1 MVEKGPQTNSK
12 SARNNYMNSNKKALL
27 SHFKNAATKDWQDWR
42 WQFKNRITSI
52 AQLEQIIGK
61 VPDQMSSAT
70 SSVYPLAITPYYL
83 SLVQFDA
90 KNDPIRAQCV
100 PDIRELSS
108 SPGAL
113 ADPLE
118 EDAHM
123 PVDKLVHRYP
133 DRCLAIVTE
142 ICAIYCRHCNRKRS
156 WSTSPNISF
165 KTRLAKMLRY
175 ISASPQ
181 IREVIISGGDP
192 LTFDDST
199 LEEILASFK
208 AIPHVEVLRIGSRV
222 PIVMPM
228 RITRDLCRIL
238 KRYRPLWLNTQFNHR
253 DEITPESARACE
265 MLLAAGIPVS
275 NQSVLLKGVNDT
287 KEVMRNLLYGLQN
300 ISVRPYYLFHCDP
313 VKGCEHFR
321 TSIESGIIMMDEI
334 RRQCS
339 GLSLPQYVVD
349 LPGSTAKIPLN
360 VMSGTLKN
368 DFKKHQHF
376 FDKFE

>member
-1 MVEKGPQTNSK
+1 
-12 SARNNYMNSNKKALL
+12 MNKNKKALL
-27 SHFKNAATKDWQDWR
+27 SHFKNAASKDWQDWR
-42 WQFKNRITSI
+42 WQFKNRITRI

-61 VPDQMSSAT
+61 VPAQKSGAVA
-70 SSVYPLAITPYYL
+70 SVYPLAITPYYL
-83 SLVQFDA
+83 SLVNFDA
-90 KNDPIRAQCV
+90 DNDPLRTQCV
-100 PDIRELSS
+100 PDICELSS
-108 SPGAL
+108 SKDAL

-142 ICAIYCRHCNRKRS
+142 ICATYCRHCNRKRF

-165 KTRLAKMLRY
+165 KTRIAKMISY

-199 LEEILASFK
+199 LESLLASFK
-208 AIPHVEVLRIGSRV
+208 AIPHVKILRIGSRV
-222 PIVMPM
+222 PVVMPM

-238 KRYRPLWLNTQFNHR
+238 KRCRPLWFNTQFNHP

-287 KEVMRNLLYGLQN
+287 KDVMRNLLYGLQN

-321 TSIESGIIMMDEI
+321 TNIEAGMKMMDEI
-334 RRQCS
+334 WRQCS
-339 GLSLPQYVVD
+339 GLSLPQYVLDV
-349 LPGSTAKIPLN
+349 PGNTAKIPLN
-360 VMSGTLKN
+360 VMSEAIKN
-368 DFKKHQHF
+368 DLKKHQHF

>member
-1 MVEKGPQTNSK
+1 M
-12 SARNNYMNSNKKALL
+12 NNNKKALL

-42 WQFKNRITSI
+42 WQFKNRITGI

-61 VPDQMSSAT
+61 VLTPGLSAA

-90 KNDPIRAQCV
+90 ENDPIRTQCV

-108 SPGAL
+108 SQGTL

-142 ICAIYCRHCNRKRS
+142 ICATYCRHCNRKRF

-165 KTRLAKMLRY
+165 KTRLTKMISY
-175 ISASPQ
+175 ISATPQ

-192 LTFDDST
+192 LILDDRK
-199 LEEILASFK
+199 LESILASFQ

-222 PIVMPM
+222 PVVMPM
-228 RITRDLCRIL
+228 RITKDLCRIL

-253 DEITPESARACE
+253 AEITPESARACE

-275 NQSVLLKGVNDT
+275 NQSVLLKGVNDS
-287 KEVMRNLLYGLQN
+287 KDVMRNLLYGLQN

-321 TSIESGIIMMDEI
+321 TSIESSIIMMDEI

-360 VMSGTLKN
+360 VMSGTEKN
-368 DFKKHQHF
+368 DLKKHQHF

>member
-1 MVEKGPQTNSK
+1 M
-12 SARNNYMNSNKKALL
+12 NNNKKTLL
-27 SHFKNAATKDWQDWR
+27 SHLKNAATKDWQDWQ

-61 VPDQMSSAT
+61 VPTPGLRAS

-83 SLVQFDA
+83 SLINFNI
-90 KNDPIRAQCV
+90 KNDPIRTQCV
-100 PDIRELSS
+100 PDIRELSYS
-108 SPGAL
+108 QGAL

-118 EDAHM
+118 EDANM

-142 ICAIYCRHCNRKRS
+142 ICATYCRHCNRKRF

-165 KTRLAKMLRY
+165 KTRLDKMLRY
-175 ISASPQ
+175 ISATPK

-192 LTFDDST
+192 LTFNDSA
-199 LEEILASFK
+199 LEAILASFK
-208 AIPHVEVLRIGSRV
+208 AIPHVEILRVGSRV
-222 PIVMPM
+222 PVVMPM

-238 KRYRPLWLNTQFNHR
+238 KRHRPLWLNTQFNHPA
-253 DEITPESARACE
+253 EITPESARACE

-287 KEVMRNLLYGLQN
+287 KDVMRNLLYGLQN

-321 TSIESGIIMMDEI
+321 TSIESGIIMMDGI

-349 LPGSTAKIPLN
+349 LPGNTSKIPLN
-360 VMSGTLKN
+360 VMSGALKN
-368 DFKKHQHF
+368 DLKKHQHF
-376 FDKFE
+376 FDKF

>member
-1 MVEKGPQTNSK
+1 MTN
-12 SARNNYMNSNKKALL
+12 NKKALL
-27 SHFKNAATKDWQDWR
+27 SYFKNAASKDWQDWR
-42 WQFKNRITSI
+42 WQFRNRITSI

-61 VPDQMSSAT
+61 VPTDKSGAAKAA
-70 SSVYPLAITPYYL
+70 SVYPMAITPYYL
-83 SLVQFDA
+83 SLVNFDTE
-90 KNDPIRAQCV
+90 NDPIRIQCV

-108 SPGAL
+108 SRGAL
-113 ADPLE
+113 PDPLE

-142 ICAIYCRHCNRKRS
+142 ICATYCRHCNRKRF
-156 WSTSPNISF
+156 WSASPRIGF
-165 KTRLAKMLRY
+165 KTRLNKMLRY

-192 LTFDDST
+192 LTFDDRT
-199 LEEILASFK
+199 LDGLLASFK
-208 AIPHVEVLRIGSRV
+208 AIPHVEVLRIGSRIPV
-222 PIVMPM
+222 VMPM
-228 RITRDLCRIL
+228 RITKDLCRIL
-238 KRYRPLWLNTQFNHR
+238 KRYRPLWLNTQFNHP

-265 MLLAAGIPVS
+265 MLLTAGIPVS

-287 KEVMRNLLYGLQN
+287 KDVMRGLLYGLQN

-321 TSIESGIIMMDEI
+321 TNIEAGMKMMDEI
-334 RRQCS
+334 WRQCS
-339 GLSLPQYVVD
+339 GLSLPQYVLDV
-349 LPGSTAKIPLN
+349 PGNTAKIPLN
-360 VMSGTLKN
+360 VMSGAIKN
-368 DFKKHQHF
+368 DLKKHQHF

>member
-1 MVEKGPQTNSK
+1 
-12 SARNNYMNSNKKALL
+12 MNKNKKALL
-27 SHFKNAATKDWQDWR
+27 SYFKNAASKDWQDWR

-61 VPDQMSSAT
+61 VPTEKSGTVST
-70 SSVYPLAITPYYL
+70 VYPLAITPYYL
-83 SLVQFDA
+83 SL
-90 KNDPIRAQCV
+90 I

-108 SPGAL
+108 SEGAL

-118 EDAHM
+118 EDEHM
-123 PVDKLVHRYP
+123 PVAKLVHRYP

-142 ICAIYCRHCNRKRS
+142 ICATYCRHCNRKRF
-156 WSTSPNISF
+156 WSTSPKLSF
-165 KTRLAKMLRY
+165 KTRLKKMLRY

-199 LEEILASFK
+199 LEGLLASFK

-222 PIVMPM
+222 PVVMPM

-238 KRYRPLWLNTQFNHR
+238 KHYRPLWFNTQFNHL

-265 MLLAAGIPVS
+265 MLLEAGIPVS

-287 KEVMRNLLYGLQN
+287 KDVMRNLLYGLQN

-321 TSIESGIIMMDEI
+321 TSIESGMKMMDEI

-339 GLSLPQYVVD
+339 GLSLPQYVLDV
-349 LPGSTAKIPLN
+349 PGNTAKIPLN
-360 VMSGTLKN
+360 VLSGAIKN

>member
-1 MVEKGPQTNSK
+1 
-12 SARNNYMNSNKKALL
+12 MNKNKKAVL
-27 SHFKNAATKDWQDWR
+27 SHFKNAASKDWQDWR

-52 AQLEQIIGK
+52 AQLEQIIGR
-61 VPDQMSSAT
+61 VPTQESGAAA
-70 SSVYPLAITPYYL
+70 SVYPLAITPYYL
-83 SLVQFDA
+83 SLIKFDTE
-90 KNDPIRAQCV
+90 NDPIRTQCV

-108 SPGAL
+108 FKGAL

-123 PVDKLVHRYP
+123 PVAKLVHRYP

-142 ICAIYCRHCNRKRS
+142 ICATYCRHCNRKRF

-199 LEEILASFK
+199 LESLLASLK

-222 PIVMPM
+222 PVVMPM

-238 KRYRPLWLNTQFNHR
+238 KHYRPLWFNTQFNHR

-287 KEVMRNLLYGLQN
+287 KDVMRNLLYGLQN

-313 VKGCEHFR
+313 VKGCGHFR
-321 TSIESGIIMMDEI
+321 TDIQSGLQLMENLWQ
-334 RRQCS
+334 QCS

-349 LPGSTAKIPLN
+349 LPGSTCKIPLTAL
-360 VMSGTLKN
+360 SQKLKN
-368 DFKKHQHF
+368 DLHKHQHF